1 MIGFWHSW
9 KNFLEIST
17 RAACLLIS
25 GSQVRAL
32 VRPPRKKPS
41 CPIASR
47 NGGREQSGSRPTF
60 FVWTDTARLL
70 CGFSFVSVSSPHS
83 IQRADPTVQVDYV
96 LVVEWDIRASKTD
109 NLV

>member
-1 MIGFWHSW
+1 MLGSCRSW
-9 KNFLEIST
+9 ENSLEKSMP
-17 RAACLLIS
+17 AACLLIS

-41 CPIASR
+41 FPIASR
-47 NGGREQSGSRPTF
+47 NRGREQSGSRATF